1 MNSTIKQ
8 LTMEREGTARSSQQ
22 EQGLQQSRDL
32 LASQASNRSRL
43 PSTRSSQRAVT
54 TAGSILNGER
64 ERPAS
69 SLSGLGEEN
78 IINLADKR
86 KGTSYSCA
94 SRMSKAS
101 QRSKS
106 SLGTSS
112 TLTRNSEEL
121 LTRIRGLEDALL
133 QEKQLRERMQSM
145 LTLDTFAEN
154 R

>member
-1 MNSTIKQ
+1 MKKT
-8 LTMEREGTARSSQQ
+8 TAEREGTARNSQCD
-22 EQGLQQSRDL
+22 LQSPQRDQ

-43 PSTRSSQRAVT
+43 PSTRGSQRALS

-69 SLSGLGEEN
+69 SLSGLREEDMK
-78 IINLADKR
+78 NLADER
-86 KGTSYSCA
+86 MGTSYSRA

-101 QRSKS
+101 RRSKS

-121 LTRIRGLEDALL
+121 LTRIKGLEDALL

-145 LTLDTFAEN
+145 LTLETFAEN

>member
-1 MNSTIKQ
+1 
-8 LTMEREGTARSSQQ
+8 
-22 EQGLQQSRDL
+22 
-32 LASQASNRSRL
+32 
-43 PSTRSSQRAVT
+43 
-54 TAGSILNGER
+54 
-64 ERPAS
+64 
-69 SLSGLGEEN
+69 
-78 IINLADKR
+78 
-86 KGTSYSCA
+86 
-94 SRMSKAS
+94 MSKAS

-145 LTLDTFAEN
+145 LTLETFAEN